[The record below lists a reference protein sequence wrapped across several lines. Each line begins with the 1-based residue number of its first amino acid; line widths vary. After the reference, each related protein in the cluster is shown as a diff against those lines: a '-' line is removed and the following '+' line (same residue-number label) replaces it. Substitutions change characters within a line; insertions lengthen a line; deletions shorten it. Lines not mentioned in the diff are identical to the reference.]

1 MTRETKIGLL
11 VGLAFIIVIGIL
23 LSDHFT
29 TANQP
34 HQAALTTT
42 IDDVLGSTRTL
53 GPRRQNPAP
62 LEAPNVEPRVPIIV
76 QPDPSLE
83 RREHVEVG
91 AANSGRRIIDVT
103 EQPAIPATEI
113 AQIPDV
119 RGNSTGPEENILA
132 HTEPVVILPQS
143 PLNTNTRLTAKE
155 TTKTYTAEA
164 GDTLGKIAGKAMGS
178 NTKANRD
185 AILKAN
191 PKLAENPNKMNIG
204 DSVNIPEKAGAVITS
219 STNRPE
225 QRETVVREGTPTP
238 AVASNSVE
246 YVVKEGDNLH
256 KIAREQCGSISFVSQ
271 IQEMNKETLKG
282 TDKLKINMKLKL
294 PPKQVASR

>member
-29 TANQP
+29 TATQP

-42 IDDVLGSTRTL
+42 IDDVLGSTRTM
-53 GPRRQNPAP
+53 GPRRQNAAP
-62 LEAPNVEPRVPIIV
+62 LDPPNVEPRGPILV

-91 AANSGRRIIDVT
+91 AANRGQRVIDVT
-103 EQPAIPATEI
+103 EQPVIPAMPEI

-119 RGNSTGPEENILA
+119 RGNSAAAEENILA
-132 HTEPVVILPQS
+132 HAEPVVIAPQQQV
-143 PLNTNTRLTAKE
+143 NTNTSASQSTRM
-155 TTKTYTAEA
+155 YTVEA
-164 GDTLGKIAGKAMGS
+164 GDNLGKMASKTMGG

-191 PKLAENPNKMNIG
+191 PKLAENPNKINIG
-204 DSVNIPEKAGAVITS
+204 DVYNIPVPAATVS
-219 STNRPE
+219 SNTAE
-225 QRETVVREGTPTP
+225 VREP
-238 AVASNSVE
+238 AREGSPPIASSSVE
-246 YVVKEGDNLH
+246 YVVKDGDRLS
-256 KIAREQCGSISFVSQ
+256 KIAREQCGSVSFVSQ
-271 IQEMNKETLKG
+271 ILEMNKDVLKG
-282 TDKLKINMKLKL
+282 SPDKLKIGMKLKL